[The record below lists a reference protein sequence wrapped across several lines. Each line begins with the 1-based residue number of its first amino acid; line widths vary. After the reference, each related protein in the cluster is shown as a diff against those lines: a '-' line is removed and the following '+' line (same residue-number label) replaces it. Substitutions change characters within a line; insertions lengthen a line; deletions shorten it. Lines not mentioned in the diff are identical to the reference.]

1 MNWMCSSRGEY
12 DEMNTNFWWR
22 NLFWNTD
29 TCRSETFKTVFKA
42 EGTYIRDNID
52 CFSHRA
58 QAYVVQLPPDFNC
71 SDCTIRLMRQAEEW
85 GKSYR
90 FWSCADVDI
99 LSSK

>member
-1 MNWMCSSRGEY
+1 M
-12 DEMNTNFWWR
+12 
-22 NLFWNTD
+22 
-29 TCRSETFKTVFKA
+29 
-42 EGTYIRDNID
+42 DNCD

-58 QAYVVQLPPDFNC
+58 QAYLVQLPPDFNC